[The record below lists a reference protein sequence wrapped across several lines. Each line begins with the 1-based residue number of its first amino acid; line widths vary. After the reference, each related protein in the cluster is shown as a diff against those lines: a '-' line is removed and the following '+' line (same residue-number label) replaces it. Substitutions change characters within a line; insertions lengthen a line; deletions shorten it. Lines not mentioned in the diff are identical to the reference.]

1 MTGSHSTYT
10 NDVLRSLTTL
20 DGKGRCFTETDRSSD
35 HEVSGMTDIRSERR
49 GLSSLLFQHGAGQ
62 QALVCAR
69 ATRPVEVKGGYG
81 DVASVSMV
89 LYVLTNHKAYW
100 RRANGG
106 GGGGGGEEGDYVH
119 IATLSPPE
127 WRLH

>member
-1 MTGSHSTYT
+1 MTGSHFTYT

-20 DGKGRCFTETDRSSD
+20 DGKGRCFTETDRSSG

-49 GLSSLLFQHGAGQ
+49 GLSRLLFQHGAGQ
-62 QALVCAR
+62 QALVSAR
-69 ATRPVEVKGGYG
+69 ATRPVEVKVAMEMSLLFPWCCTSSETTRLIG
-81 DVASVSMV
+81 DGRMEV
-89 LYVLTNHKAYW
+89 
-100 RRANGG
+100 
-106 GGGGGGEEGDYVH
+106 GEEGDYVH